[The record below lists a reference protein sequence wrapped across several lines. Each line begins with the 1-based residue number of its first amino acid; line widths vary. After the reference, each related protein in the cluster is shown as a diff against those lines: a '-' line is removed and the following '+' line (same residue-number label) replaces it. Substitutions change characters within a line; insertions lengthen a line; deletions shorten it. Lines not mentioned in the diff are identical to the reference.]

1 MKQIDN
7 SLLKPLIKPGTRRL
21 LNSLTRSDTI
31 TLEVGCGPGQ
41 YRLATNGLFFG
52 VDITAD
58 DYRQDLPRN
67 FDALADARFLPFKS
81 ASFDLIFFSN
91 FFHVFEN
98 DVSILSDCLRL
109 TKPGGCILIVDYS
122 YPTLKYLR
130 DTYATTSP
138 GFTAYPHKSKDWLEM
153 LKSAGYKNPD
163 IRINSTSLSS
173 RLLKR
178 LLPGKFF
185 NQYLDSRD
193 LSLAIIGEK

>member
-1 MKQIDN
+1 MKQN
-7 SLLKPLIKPGTRRL
+7 NESRLQPLIKPGTRQL
-21 LNSLTRSDTI
+21 LNSFTHEGTT

-58 DYRQDLPRN
+58 DYRQGLPRS
-67 FDALADARFLPFKS
+67 FDALADARCLPFKP

-109 TKPGGCILIVDYS
+109 TKLGGRILIVDYS
-122 YPTLKYLR
+122 YPTLKYLQE
-130 DTYATTSP
+130 TYKQTSP
-138 GFTAYPHKSKDWLEM
+138 GFTAYPHKSKDWLDI
-153 LKSAGYKNPD
+153 LTSAGYRNAT
-163 IRINSTSLSS
+163 IRINSSSLSS
-173 RLLKR
+173 HLLKN
-178 LLPGKFF
+178 LLPRSIF
-185 NQYLDSRD
+185 NQYLDTRD